1 MLQLFMFLH
10 IGAAIVAFG
19 PTFALS
25 IVGAMSGKEPQHGNF
40 ALRVAERISTL
51 LVYPFALSLPV
62 TGLGLIYLGEVDW
75 TRPWLLVAIVLY
87 VAALAYSLVVQ
98 RSVLLRMIEL
108 TSRGPGGGPAP
119 GAPAGPPP
127 GGPPPGGAPGGA
139 PGGPPPGGPPPEFL
153 ALVKRSQQGGMLLTG
168 LFVAILALMIWKPGG

>member
-62 TGLGLIYLGEVDW
+62 TGVGLIYLGEVDW
-75 TRPWLLVAIVLY
+75 TRAWLLVAIVLY
-87 VAALAYSLVVQ
+87 VIVAAYALIIQ
-98 RSVLLRMIEL
+98 RSVLLRMITL

-119 GAPAGPPP
+119 GAPV
-127 GGPPPGGAPGGA
+127 GPPPGGA
-139 PGGPPPGGPPPEFL
+139 PGGPPPEFL
-153 ALVKRSQQGGMLLTG
+153 ALVKRSQQGGMILAV
-168 LFVAILALMIWKPGG
+168 LFVAILALMVFKPGA